1 MEETILADTINP
13 KGILHGMNNRL
24 RDLRNSLKSN
34 SSEVWKRLKTDELR
48 LDNLDGIISR
58 VESKVAEN
66 LETVQEWFV
75 DLTSRSS
82 TEIPREIINSIQDV
96 INDSSLG

>member
-1 MEETILADTINP
+1 MS
-13 KGILHGMNNRL
+13 NRL

-34 SSEVWKRLKTDELR
+34 SSEVWNRLKTDELR

-82 TEIPREIINSIQDV
+82 TEIPREIINSIQNV